1 MKKILM
7 GVLSLAV
14 VVTMLFGTATM
25 VFAGD
30 ETTTEVPTT
39 TTEVP
44 TMKGF
49 DLKKIEKEDYPYG
62 GDYNKLMLYW
72 RYPEPLYNCVF
83 KLQFKLSSE
92 KEYTKAAL
100 NITEGDYVDVSQWE
114 AGTYKV
120 RIAAYDEPQTETGA
134 VVNDDDH
141 PNAGVSVKNP
151 IVKIK
156 DDAGKLKAV
165 SDEQEVE
172 ITPKTTTA
180 EVTTDATDGDDDG
193 DDGDGSEVGSEVVE
207 GTDDSDS
214 SPETGQ
220 LIFMGVIGA
229 MAISGGLGIYARRKF
244 GKEE

>member
-25 VFAGD
+25 VFAN
-30 ETTTEVPTT
+30 ETTTEDPTPPQWIT
-39 TTEVP
+39 
-44 TMKGF
+44 
-49 DLKKIEKEDYPYG
+49 LKDIEGEDYPYG

-72 RYPEPLYNCVF
+72 KYEAEYEEQLENSDLRLQY
-83 KLQFKLSSE
+83 KLESE
-92 KEYTKAAL
+92 KDWGDDEVRGLVEGEY
-100 NITEGDYVDVSQWE
+100 IDVSKWK
-114 AGTYKV
+114 AGKYTV
-120 RIAAYDEPQTETGA
+120 RIAAYEKK
-134 VVNDDDH
+134 VNNADDNVH
-141 PNAGVSVKNP
+141 EGIRNP
-151 IVKIK
+151 IVRVKSSEEPF
-156 DDAGKLKAV
+156 AV
-165 SDEQEVE
+165 SDEKQVT
-172 ITPKTTTA
+172 ITPKETTA
-180 EVTTDATDGDDDG
+180 EVTTDAAEDGDDDDG

>member
-1 MKKILM
+1 M

-25 VFAGD
+25 VFASNAYYTLD
-30 ETTTEVPTT
+30 SFELKEIV
-39 TTEVP
+39 
-44 TMKGF
+44 KG
-49 DLKKIEKEDYPYG
+49 EDYPYG
-62 GDYNKLMLYW
+62 GDYNKLTLYW
-72 RYPEPLYNCVF
+72 KYPEEIENYEF
-83 KLQFKLSSE
+83 RLQFKLKTE
-92 KEYTKAAL
+92 TEYKEEVKNL
-100 NITEGDYVDVSQWE
+100 VEGEYIDVSQWKE
-114 AGTYKV
+114 GTYTV
-120 RIAAYDEPQTETGA
+120 RIAAYPRLEEDAQA
-134 VVNDDDH
+134 VDN
-141 PNAGVSVKNP
+141 PNQHGQSRLGVRNP

-156 DDAGKLKAV
+156 DTSDEPVMEVAV
-165 SDEQEVE
+165 TNEQEVT

-180 EVTTDATDGDDDG
+180 EVTTDAAEDGDDDDG